1 MTCYN
6 GFCPRVESHS
16 ICMGFDCREAEEC
29 PNFDGERPKIDV
41 PYAVGSE
48 GDSVNHPSH
57 YQGKHECI
65 DIMEAMFGPYELMVF
80 CKLNVYKYR
89 FRAGKKDGSSL
100 EDDLKKATWYENKY
114 MDLMRLYKE
123 KYDK

>member
-6 GFCPRVESHS
+6 GYCPKVANG
-16 ICMGFDCREAEEC
+16 ICMGAECLDREKC

-41 PYAVGSE
+41 PYAVGLKS
-48 GDSVNHPSH
+48 DSVNHPSH
-57 YQGKHECI
+57 YQGEHECI
-65 DIMEAMFGPYELMVF
+65 DIMEAMFGAYELMVF

-123 KYDK
+123 KYEK